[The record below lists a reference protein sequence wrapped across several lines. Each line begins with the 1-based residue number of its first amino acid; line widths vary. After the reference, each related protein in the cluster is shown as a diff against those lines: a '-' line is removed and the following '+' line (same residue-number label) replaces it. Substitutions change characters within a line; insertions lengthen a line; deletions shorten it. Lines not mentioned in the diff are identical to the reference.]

1 MDLQHLRIH
10 LPDDSPSAVDLQVLD
25 GEQPRAVTLSGE
37 AAARVTQ
44 AAAPLLARLAGE
56 PGGDDRGAAAA
67 LEVDFLAQTLQRGE
81 VRRQGEGYQ
90 QLSSLLRDVARVAL
104 REVRP
109 RVPEPALPVSDAERW
124 EQRYHSGGD
133 GWELWRPAPPLQRYL
148 EEHPL
153 TLPLR
158 ALVIG
163 AGRGHEARLLARL
176 GADVTALDFAATAVA
191 ECQRL
196 ARAEGLT
203 MTVRQADLF
212 DLPGSDADAGAYDLL
227 LEHTCFCAIDPAR
240 RDEYVATVAA
250 LLRPGG
256 RLLGL
261 FYCHGDPGG
270 PPYGATPAEIDGRF
284 APRFTTLHREV
295 PPDSVATRASQELL
309 VLYQRR

>member
-1 MDLQHLRIH
+1 MDLQRLRIDP
-10 LPDDSPSAVDLQVLD
+10 PDASGPGAVHLQVLD
-25 GEQPRAVTLSGE
+25 GEEPRAVTLAGE
-37 AAARVTQ
+37 AAGRVTL
-44 AAAPLLARLAGE
+44 AAAPLEVASDRQV
-56 PGGDDRGAAAA
+56 DDRGAA
-67 LEVDFLAQTLQRGE
+67 LEVDFLAQTLRRGE
-81 VRRQGEGYQ
+81 VLIQGESYQ
-90 QLSSLLRDVARVAL
+90 QVSSLLRDVARVAL

-109 RVPEPALPVSDAERW
+109 RVPEPAIPVSDAERW
-124 EQRYHSGGD
+124 EGRYHSGGD

-158 ALVIG
+158 ALVVG

-196 ARAEGLT
+196 AQAEGLT
-203 MTVRQADLF
+203 MTVQQADLF
-212 DLPGSDADAGAYDLL
+212 DLAGSDADAYDLL

-270 PPYGATPAEIDGRF
+270 PPYGATPAEIDARF

-295 PPDSVATRASQELL
+295 PRDSVATRASQELL